1 MKASEL
7 VKEINDIIEKH
18 GEHEVAYDSGFG
30 PLYHG
35 TVYFEDG
42 WTDKK
47 TKEKFAF
54 IIIN

>member
-7 VKEINDIIEKH
+7 VKEINAIIEKH
-18 GEHEVAYDSGFG
+18 GDHEIAYDSDFG
-30 PLYHG
+30 PLYNG
-35 TVYFEDG
+35 DVYFEDG